1 MKTLY
6 VSQQG
11 CYLCLDSEIV
21 LVKYKNTTLQE
32 VKLPHLEQIL
42 VFGHSQVTTQLI
54 RECLNRDIPI
64 AFLSRMGYCYGRI
77 IPIERGYRHLAKYQ
91 QQLLAVERLLVARQ
105 MIFAKIKNSR
115 IILQRRYRN
124 KPNSD
129 LQQAID
135 RLNHYAEQALK
146 SESIEQLFGI
156 EGISAAT
163 YFSVFSSCLS
173 SVDFVF
179 TARSKRPPGNPVN
192 AMLSFGYQV
201 LWNHLLA
208 LIEITGLDPYNSFL
222 HQGSEKHAALVSDL
236 IEEFRAPI
244 VDSLVIYLVNRKLIH
259 AVDDFEYRDGGCFLN
274 NSGRK
279 KFLKVFL
286 QRMEETVSSADEEVP
301 KWDILGQQVREL
313 KRFIYEPC
321 RIYSPYLIK

>member
-11 CYLCLDSEIV
+11 CYLCLEAEIV
-21 LVKYKNTTLQE
+21 LVKYQHNIIQE
-32 VKLPHLEQIL
+32 VQLPHLEQIL
-42 VFGHSQVTTQLI
+42 VFGHSQLTTQLI
-54 RECLNRDIPI
+54 RECLKRDIPI

-91 QQLLAVERLLVARQ
+91 QQLLGVERLLVARQ
-105 MIFAKIKNSR
+105 IVYAKLRNCR
-115 IILQRRYRN
+115 TILQRRYRN
-124 KPNSD
+124 KLDTN
-129 LQQAID
+129 LQITID
-135 RLNHYAEQALK
+135 RLSHYSNQALQA
-146 SESIEQLFGI
+146 ESIEKLFGI
-156 EGISAAT
+156 EGIGAAT
-163 YFSVFSSCLS
+163 YFSMFSECLNNP
-173 SVDFVF
+173 DFIF

-201 LWNHLLA
+201 LWNHIFA
-208 LIEITGLDPYNSFL
+208 LVEIQGLDPYNACL

-244 VDSLVIYLVNRKLIH
+244 IDSLVIYLINRNQIN

-279 KFLKVFL
+279 KYLKSFL
-286 QRMEETVSSADEEVP
+286 QRMESTITSENEEVP
-301 KWDILGQQVREL
+301 KWDILVQQVKEF
-313 KRFIYEPC
+313 KRFIYEPAKV
-321 RIYSPYLIK
+321 YSPYLIK